1 MKQLAIFSTI
11 LVFIMTSCAWFKGA
25 PKDEDVVIPE
35 PEIASDIRLTAEN
48 YVSDGIAHHKNGN
61 DSLAVIAWK
70 KALELIPGDAEV
82 HNFIGIGYHKLH
94 KLDNAIV
101 HFTLATELD
110 TSYYQAYNNLG
121 YILFLRKDYSGAKE
135 AFQKSL
141 AINDQ
146 YEPAKLNYAK
156 TQRIMSGELLREV
169 FELSEYAE
177 RLEDVDQKIEYYQKI
192 LAMDPLYAEG
202 HNNIAVAYW
211 NKYLND
217 TTAVADL
224 RDSTIAHLQIA
235 LQIEHEYAEAMNN
248 LGYILK
254 VAGQYENAIK
264 LFLKAISL
272 KKTYLLALNNLGETY
287 WLNGE
292 EENARRVSQ
301 TVLEIDPENV
311 VAQDILVKLDQEQEE

>member
-1 MKQLAIFSTI
+1 MKQLVIFSTI
-11 LVFIMTSCAWFKGA
+11 MMIFLASCAWFKSA
-25 PKDEDVVIPE
+25 PKEDVVVVPE

-48 YVSDGIAHHKNGN
+48 YVSDGIAHHRNGN

-82 HNFIGIGYHKLH
+82 HNFIAIGYHKLN
-94 KLDNAIV
+94 KLDNAIA

-110 TSYYQAYNNLG
+110 TIYYQAFNNLG
-121 YILFLRKDYSGAKE
+121 YILFLQKDYAGAKE
-135 AFQKSL
+135 SFQKAL

-192 LAMDPLYAEG
+192 LTLDPLYAEG

-217 TTAVADL
+217 TTGVSDL
-224 RDSTIAHLQIA
+224 RDSTLSHLQIA
-235 LQIEHEYAEAMNN
+235 LKLENDYPEALNN
-248 LGYILK
+248 MGYILK
-254 VAGQYENAIK
+254 VAAQYDAAIK
-264 LFLKAISL
+264 LFLKAASL

-292 EENARRVSQ
+292 NENAKRVFQ
-301 TVLEIDPENV
+301 TVLEIDPENE
-311 VAQDILVKLDQEQEE
+311 VARDIIAKLDQEE